1 MTKKIL
7 EFPELRD
14 EGVLLSRR
22 QIDRLEAA
30 NKFPKRVPT
39 GENRVGWVTEEI
51 RTHVANQIASR
62 STAPG
67 TLGSATPTAKV
78 PRTSTRQAERA

>member
-30 NKFPKRVPT
+30 R
-39 GENRVGWVTEEI
+39 
-51 RTHVANQIASR
+51 QIS
-62 STAPG
+62 
-67 TLGSATPTAKV
+67 
-78 PRTSTRQAERA
+78 